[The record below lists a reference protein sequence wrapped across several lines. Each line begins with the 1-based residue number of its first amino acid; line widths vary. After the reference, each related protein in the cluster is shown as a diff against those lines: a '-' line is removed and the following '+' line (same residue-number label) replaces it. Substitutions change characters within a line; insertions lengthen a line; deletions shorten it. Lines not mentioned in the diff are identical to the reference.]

1 MNPDTVEQTTIM
13 LKIYQWV
20 FPILIAILAFIG
32 GLGVKALIGISKTL
46 NDIKIELA
54 VGSEKHNA
62 LEQKHHALDNRV
74 EKLEFQKTKR

>member
-1 MNPDTVEQTTIM
+1 MSPETVEQTTIM

-20 FPILIAILAFIG
+20 FPILITILAFIG

-54 VGSEKHNA
+54 VGTEKHNA
-62 LEQKHHALDNRV
+62 LEEKHHALDGRV
-74 EKLEFQKTKR
+74 NKLEQKKR